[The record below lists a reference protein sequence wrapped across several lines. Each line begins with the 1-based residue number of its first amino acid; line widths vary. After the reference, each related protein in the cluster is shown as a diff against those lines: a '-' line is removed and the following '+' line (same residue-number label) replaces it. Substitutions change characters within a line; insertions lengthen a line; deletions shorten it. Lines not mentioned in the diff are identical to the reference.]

1 LCKGTRGE
9 STCVIVGFESV
20 YLRCKAFLTIH
31 VLLLSQDCM
40 PEDLNIPENRPEYG
54 MDHVDVMA
62 YLGLKRAIPLSK
74 KEDDDDAV
82 AP

>member
-1 LCKGTRGE
+1 
-9 STCVIVGFESV
+9 
-20 YLRCKAFLTIH
+20 
-31 VLLLSQDCM
+31 M
-40 PEDLNIPENRPEYG
+40 PEDLNIPAERPEYG

-74 KEDDDDAV
+74 KEDAPDDAV